1 MPKFPLAI
9 LAAAGLAALFQAAPA
24 RAAAIVGGSAL
35 LDAAGANQLEA
46 WLGQGPITLTNIFTK
61 TPNATSF
68 DFHAAADNRGA
79 TFAVMRAT
87 QNNVTAVIG
96 GYNPQ
101 SWSTRYD
108 YNITSIASQ
117 QTAFIFNL
125 STGVLRNQT
134 GAAYSGAAIFQTF
147 NFNNYGPTFG
157 GGHDLFV
164 DYYLSQGYSYG
175 WSYGTASDY
184 EKSILTGQNHCSY
197 GCTYFSIAELEI
209 FTISAGSAAPAAPT
223 AEVPEPL
230 ALSLFGLGLAGLGLA
245 QRRRRA

>member
-1 MPKFPLAI
+1 MPKFPFAI

-61 TPNATSF
+61 TPNATSY

-87 QNNVTAVIG
+87 LYNVTAVIG

-101 SWSTRYD
+101 SWHSSYD
-108 YNITSIASQ
+108 YNVTTSTSQ
-117 QTAFIFNL
+117 KTAFIFNL
-125 STGVLRNQT
+125 STGTLRNQT
-134 GAAYSGAAIFQTF
+134 GVASEYQTY
-147 NFNNYGPTFG
+147 NAGWSGPTFG
-157 GGHDLFV
+157 GGHDLYV
-164 DYYLSQGYSYG
+164 QTYLNFGYSYG
-175 WSYGTASDY
+175 WSYGTTSDVG
-184 EKSILTGQNHCSY
+184 KSILTSRNDCYPYCAH
-197 GCTYFSIAELEI
+197 FSIAELEI
-209 FTISAGSAAPAAPT
+209 FTISAGSAAPIAPT

-245 QRRRRA
+245 RRRRRA